1 MTEWTQTINPSRAQ
15 DLRSLQTLVGLWGT
29 RELGAIGCLVNTEM
43 YRSQKD
49 GIQERAW
56 SLFVD

>member
-15 DLRSLQTLVGLWGT
+15 DLRSLQTLVGLWG
-29 RELGAIGCLVNTEM
+29 RELGAVGCLVNTEM